1 MKSARTIPI
10 TDVSGRKRSLKFCV
24 CDVTDTAQSGPVGML
39 AISCFSD
46 DYLPRPNTIVGQLKK
61 MGIDVA
67 TLAQD
72 KAVVLGTRSNKADG
86 V

>member
-1 MKSARTIPI
+1 
-10 TDVSGRKRSLKFCV
+10 
-24 CDVTDTAQSGPVGML
+24 ML